1 MRKPISGGG
10 GTTTGSVYSVS
21 GTIGQPDAGG
31 PVTGGNY

>member
-1 MRKPISGGG
+1 MRFVKMRKPISGG
-10 GTTTGSVYSVS
+10 S